1 MWVEKI
7 TARLTEAQ
15 VICDSKT
22 PSGTVHVGSL
32 RGVLIHDSILR
43 ALHMR
48 GVPAKFF
55 FGVDDLDPLDDLAEN
70 STPELRNY
78 MGVPLAR
85 VPPPPG
91 SDKKSF
97 AEHYIAEFLDIFPRL
112 GVRAEIYRMSD
123 LYSNGALNE
132 SIDLILSRAHEIRKI
147 FSEVSG
153 TKRGKQ
159 WHPFQV
165 VCENCARIATTEVT
179 AYENGEVEYHCRKD
193 WVSWASGCGYSGK
206 CSPFDGAGKLPWK
219 LEWTAKWHHLGTTI
233 EGAGKD
239 HCTKGGA
246 RDIANAC
253 YRTIFD
259 KQPPLNV
266 PYEFFLWGGEKMSSS
281 KGVGVSAGRMAS
293 FLPPDLLRYLMIRT
307 HAKKTVNF
315 STEFDYIVKLFNEY
329 DALLLKVQHDKTTQS
344 DKLLAHLIQSDPP
357 RNTFCTTDFQLLV
370 ALKQLPHVDP
380 IREVEKR
387 NEAPLTETQRAE
399 LLQRLSAVSYWLHHF
414 AEERERIE
422 LQEKLPDSALD
433 LSAAQVGFLRL
444 LAHKI
449 PEKAGKDSELQ
460 KLVFDTARAT
470 PLPPDLAFQA
480 IYVTLLG
487 RTSGPRAGALLS
499 WIDHDFLRR
508 RFTELKFSL
517 SQFWLE
523 TSISTDACQRWLDS
537 QSDEKPMLSL
547 ATCWKK
553 NKREELSVIDLIFIN
568 RNGRF
573 YLKRINPKAGNVGK
587 SFLSEEQ
594 VVSVARSLIKDLP
607 AIPGTSPG
615 NNVKLYYVE
624 RNSLQLFLYRNQ
636 KRL

>member
-1 MWVEKI
+1 MWIEKI
-7 TARLTEAQ
+7 TARLSEAQ

-43 ALHMR
+43 ALQMR

-55 FGVDDLDPLDDLAEN
+55 FGVDDLDPLDNLAES

-78 MGVPLAR
+78 MGFPLAR

-112 GVRAEIYRMSD
+112 GVKAEIYRMSD
-123 LYSNGALNE
+123 LYRNGALNE
-132 SIDLILSRAHEIRKI
+132 SIDLILSQAHGIRKI

-153 TKRGKQ
+153 TKRSKQ

-179 AYENGEVEYHCRKD
+179 AYENAEVEYHCRKD
-193 WVSWASGCGYSGK
+193 WVSWASGCGHSGK
-206 CSPFDGAGKLPWK
+206 CSPFNGAGKLPWK

-253 YRTIFD
+253 YRTIFG
-259 KQPPLNV
+259 KRPPLNV

-329 DALLLKVQHDKTTQS
+329 DALLLKIQHDKTTQS
-344 DKLLAHLIQSDPP
+344 DKLLTNLIQSDPP
-357 RNTFCTTDFQLLV
+357 RNNFCTTDFQLLV

-387 NEAPLTETQRAE
+387 DGAPLTETQSAG

-422 LQEKLPDSALD
+422 LQEKLPDSALG
-433 LSAAQVGFLRL
+433 LSVAQVGFLRL
-444 LAHKI
+444 LSHKI

-460 KLVFDTARAT
+460 KLIFETARAS
-470 PLPPDLAFQA
+470 PLPPDLAFKA
-480 IYVTLLG
+480 IYVTLLD
-487 RTSGPRAGALLS
+487 RTSGPRAGPLLS
-499 WIDHDFLRR
+499 WIDHDFLRQ

-523 TSISTDACQRWLDS
+523 TSISADACRLWLDS
-537 QSDEKPMLSL
+537 RSDEKPMLSQ
-547 ATCWKK
+547 AICWKK
-553 NKREELSVIDLIFIN
+553 NTQEKLSVIDLSFIN
-568 RNGRF
+568 RDGRH
-573 YLKRINPKAGNVGK
+573 YLKRINPMAGNEGK

-594 VVSVARSLIKDLP
+594 VVSAAKGFTKNLL
-607 AIPGTSPG
+607 AMPGTNPG
-615 NNVKLYYVE
+615 NDVKFYYAEEEFPAGFAV
-624 RNSLQLFLYRNQ
+624 
-636 KRL
+636 